1 MSRRLPDF
9 GALEL
14 LVGVDDYGSLSAAGR
29 RLGIPQPNASRAI
42 QRLERQFGVPLLQ
55 RRTSGSTLT
64 PQGTVVA
71 HWARI
76 VLADT
81 DKLLDVVQGL
91 RVGHS
96 AELTVGASMTVAEH
110 LMPRWL
116 GQLRGLHPEMTVHLE
131 VYNSAT
137 VFEKVLNGEYTI
149 GFVESPTVPQ
159 ELHGIAV
166 GRDELVVVV
175 HPEHPWAGGKH
186 PIPIAELASTP
197 LVVREP
203 GSGMRT
209 TLDMA
214 LQEYDRAEPL
224 LELGSAAAIRTSVLE
239 GVGPAVLSTLAVRDH
254 IASGALRTVDVEGL
268 DLTRILRA
276 VWRSPRKLDG
286 PAGELVQLACGGSR
300 NDSAATGS
308 AR

>member
-29 RLGIPQPNASRAI
+29 RLGIPQPNASRAVK
-42 QRLERQFGVPLLQ
+42 RLERQFGLPLLQ

-64 PQGTVVA
+64 AQGTVVA

-91 RVGHS
+91 RIGHS
-96 AELTVGASMTVAEH
+96 PELTVGASMTVAEH

-131 VYNSAT
+131 VYNSSQ
-137 VFEKVLNGEYTI
+137 VFERVLNGKYAI

-159 ELHGIAV
+159 ELHSIAV

-175 HPEHPWAGGKH
+175 HPGHPWTRRRK
-186 PIPIAELASTP
+186 PIPITELASTP

-203 GSGMRT
+203 GSGTRT
-209 TLDMA
+209 TVDMA

-224 LELGSAAAIRTSVLE
+224 LELASAAAIRTSVLE

-254 IASGALRTVDVEGL
+254 VESGALHIIDVEGL
-268 DLTRILRA
+268 DLRRILRA
-276 VWRSPRKLDG
+276 VWRSPRKLGG
-286 PAGELVQLACGGSR
+286 PAGELVQLACRG
-300 NDSAATGS
+300 
-308 AR
+308 ARADDPAEESGR